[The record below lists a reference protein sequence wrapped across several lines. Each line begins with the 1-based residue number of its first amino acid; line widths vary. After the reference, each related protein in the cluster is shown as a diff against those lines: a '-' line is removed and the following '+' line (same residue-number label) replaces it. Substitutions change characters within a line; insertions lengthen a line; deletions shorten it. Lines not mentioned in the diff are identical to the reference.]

1 MASSQ
6 YIGSCKQR
14 RAGNAVSHFRSVPVQ
29 VLQGALSRQYTGAS
43 TVSEMSLKI
52 RLERYFK
59 EKSTSDIDW
68 RVMFV
73 SKNTEN
79 LITCKN
85 YNSHLL

>member
-1 MASSQ
+1 MP
-6 YIGSCKQR
+6 I
-14 RAGNAVSHFRSVPVQ
+14 
-29 VLQGALSRQYTGAS
+29 LQGALSRQYTGAS

-52 RLERYFK
+52 RLTRYFK

-79 LITCKN
+79 LIICKN
-85 YNSHLL
+85 YNSHLS